1 MLHTLRTTQLLK
13 SDMNT
18 VWEFMSSPMNLAK
31 ITPSY
36 MQFNILSDKKDLKEM
51 YPGQLI
57 EYTVTPLLGFK
68 MYWATEIT
76 HVQHKQYFVDEQ
88 RFGPYKLW
96 HHKHFLKEVPG
107 GIEMTDI
114 VHYKLPLGFIGRMAN
129 RLFIQHKVKEIF
141 DYRYKKLEELFNQG
155 T

>member
-36 MQFNILSDKKDLKEM
+36 MQFNILSDKNDLKEM

-57 EYTVTPLLGFK
+57 EYTVTPLLGIK

-76 HVQHKQYFVDEQ
+76 HVQNKQYFVDEQ

-107 GIEMTDI
+107 GIEMTDV
-114 VHYKLPLGFIGRMAN
+114 VHYKIPLGFIGRMAN
-129 RLFIQHKVKEIF
+129 RLFIQNKVKEIF
-141 DYRYKKLEELFNQG
+141 DYRFKKLEELFNHG